1 MDRHRRLGLLW
12 ARGALLGGLAADDL
26 AGHEQ
31 RIAVRPGNAGDAA
44 VSNWCACLLD
54 RRPRA
59 KTLDGFASA
68 SLMQQAPPSIKARP
82 PAHCPVCRGLV
93 TLGVRRTGVR
103 QTGGSA
109 ADRLSGIR
117 WQRGTARRTEKGIF
131 PRTATARCI
140 ASGLR
145 IRALLLRSRRC
156 RQNQFKVLPA
166 NRGHPEDAWFAWLNE
181 RWEQI
186 PPQKIVSDFAP
197 DGQAYLFVLHVG
209 DKTNW
214 AASGYDVVICFVR
227 PRGGL

>member
-1 MDRHRRLGLLW
+1 MLTIATLTRSSALFGRTEGYDARRACAAETLIAFRHSLAARNGQMDRKR
-12 ARGALLGGLAADDL
+12 
-26 AGHEQ
+26 
-31 RIAVRPGNAGDAA
+31 N
-44 VSNWCACLLD
+44 
-54 RRPRA
+54 
-59 KTLDGFASA
+59 
-68 SLMQQAPPSIKARP
+68 
-82 PAHCPVCRGLV
+82 
-93 TLGVRRTGVR
+93 
-103 QTGGSA
+103 
-109 ADRLSGIR
+109 
-117 WQRGTARRTEKGIF
+117 F

-145 IRALLLRSRRC
+145 IERSC
-156 RQNQFKVLPA
+156 CGPGDVVKTKFKVLPA
-166 NRGHPEDAWFAWLNE
+166 DRGHPEDAWFAWLNE